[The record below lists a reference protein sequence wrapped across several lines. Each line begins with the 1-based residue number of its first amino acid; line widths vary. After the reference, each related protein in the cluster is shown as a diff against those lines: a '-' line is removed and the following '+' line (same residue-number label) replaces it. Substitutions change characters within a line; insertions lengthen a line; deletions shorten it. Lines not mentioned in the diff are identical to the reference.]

1 VNSSN
6 ALPGS
11 ELWYRELFERA
22 PEAIFILD
30 PATGQV
36 LELNARASAITGYR
50 QEELTEALGD
60 HLGSGSFSAGEWRER
75 FARAMTEH
83 SQLFEWQIK
92 RKGELL
98 SWLEVHLQRTII
110 GGQVLMLAFARPI
123 DDRRRTEDLERHL
136 MVSDRM
142 ASVGILAAGV
152 AHEINNPLA
161 SVVVNLDL
169 ALEDIASATASGD
182 LSTEVTEE
190 LRDAK
195 QAAERVRII
204 VRDLRVFSRA
214 QDDKRG
220 PVDVESVLDSS
231 VRMAWNE
238 IRHRAR
244 LIRSYSSPPAIEA
257 SESRLGQVFLNLI
270 VNAAQAIREGDYQ
283 NNAISISTSLDASNR
298 VLVTIRDTGVG
309 MSAET
314 QKRIFT
320 PFFTTKPAGVGTGLG
335 LALCKQIVAS
345 FGGEITWE
353 SEVGKGTT
361 FMLAFPASSRKPDG
375 VRESVRPVLPA
386 ARRGRI
392 LVIDD
397 DEMFAQAVRRVLAP
411 EHSVTWSPGA
421 TRAIALLRQGEQFD
435 VILCDVMMPQITGV
449 ELHDTLAREFPEHAA
464 KVVFISGGPFTP
476 SAREFFDGVPN
487 PRLEKPIPAREL
499 RTLINE
505 LVTQ

>member
-1 VNSSN
+1 M
-6 ALPGS
+6 
-11 ELWYRELFERA
+11 FERA

-36 LELNARASAITGYR
+36 LDLNARAAAITGYR
-50 QEELTEALGD
+50 LEELTEPLGD
-60 HLGSGSFSAGEWRER
+60 HLSSGSLSAGEWRDR

-83 SQLFEWQIK
+83 SQIFEWQVK
-92 RKGELL
+92 RKSELL

-110 GGQVLMLAFARPI
+110 AGQILILAFARPI
-123 DDRRRTEDLERHL
+123 DDRRRTEELERHL
-136 MVSDRM
+136 IVSDRM
-142 ASVGILAAGV
+142 ASVGVLAAGV

-169 ALEDIASATASGD
+169 ALEDIASATASGT
-182 LSTEVTEE
+182 LSPEVMEE

-195 QAAERVRII
+195 QAAERVRLI

-220 PVDVESVLDSS
+220 PVDVENVLDSS

-244 LIRSYSSPPAIEA
+244 LIRRYSSPPAIEA

-298 VLVTIRDTGVG
+298 VLITIADTGVG
-309 MSAET
+309 MSTET

-335 LALCKQIVAS
+335 LALCKQIVTS
-345 FGGEITWE
+345 LGGEITWE

-361 FMLAFPASSRKPDG
+361 FLLAFPASSRRAEG
-375 VRESVRPVLPA
+375 IRESLRPVLPA
-386 ARRGRI
+386 TRRGRI

-397 DEMFAQAVRRVLAP
+397 DEMFAQAVRRVLAA
-411 EHSVTWSPGA
+411 EHSITWSPGA
-421 TRAIALLRQGEQFD
+421 AQAVALLRQGERFD

-449 ELHDTLAREFPEHAA
+449 ELYDTLSREFPEQAA
-464 KVVFISGGPFTP
+464 KVVLISGGPFTP
-476 SAREFFDGVPN
+476 SAREFFEEVPN
-487 PRLEKPIPAREL
+487 PRLEKPIAPRDL
-499 RTLINE
+499 RALINE
-505 LVTQ
+505 LVAR